1 MARTTTT
8 CGKKNKGGCC
18 SSISEAAEALGIS
31 ELALKL
37 FGLAGCPGVDDLALR
52 VDNAVGL
59 AREFAVS
66 KSTISEWQKDK
77 NFPKADA
84 DGTFDVGAVRRWRI
98 ARPNPPDTMIVG
110 SKAIAQVG
118 RPSGDLVRCIS
129 RWLRCELPCAMIKAV
144 GEIVHQSA
152 PDATAEEKTAASNA
166 MLSII
171 GQHTAVFRLTE
182 ADVELLLRDCAHL
195 I

>member
-1 MARTTTT
+1 M
-8 CGKKNKGGCC
+8 
-18 SSISEAAEALGIS
+18 EQ
-31 ELALKL
+31 
-37 FGLAGCPGVDDLALR
+37 LALR
-52 VDNAVGL
+52 VDNAADL
-59 AREFAVS
+59 AAEFGINR
-66 KSTISEWQKDK
+66 STVHQWQKEDG
-77 NFPKADA
+77 FPQADT
-84 DGTFDVGAVRRWRI
+84 DGTFDVGAVRRWRV